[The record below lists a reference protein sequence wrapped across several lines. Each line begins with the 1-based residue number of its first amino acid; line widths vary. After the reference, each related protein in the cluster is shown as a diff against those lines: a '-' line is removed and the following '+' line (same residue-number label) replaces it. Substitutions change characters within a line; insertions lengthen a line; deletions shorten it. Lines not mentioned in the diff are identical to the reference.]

1 MPGDHGLGDW
11 LRRLESLDPA
21 RIEFGLERVLAVLGR
36 LAVTPPAGRVFT
48 VAGTNGKGSTVG
60 FLDRCLR
67 AAGYRVGRYTSP
79 HLRRYT
85 ERVHVD
91 GAEIAPGPL
100 VTAFAD
106 VEAAAAGTPLTYFEF
121 GTLAAFRAF
130 GAAGCDAWVLEVG
143 MGGRLDAV
151 NAVDP
156 DFSLITT
163 IGLDHQEF
171 LGDTIEA
178 IAAEKAGI
186 LRAGRPSFY
195 GDSPVPAAIRGR
207 AAMLGSPLASF
218 GEGFGCQVAARG
230 WHWWGRGLRRDDLPP
245 LTGWTAAQYRNAGL
259 ALAALEAFD
268 PAAVPAAAALPG
280 LLAEGLPPGRFQRC
294 VRDGREWILDVAHNP
309 QAAGALRAQLGTL
322 PPADTTVVTALL
334 ADKAVAGFA
343 AELAPLAAR
352 WVVCSLEGSRASPV
366 ARLLAGLAEAGIRG
380 PAVADGPAEAFAAAA
395 AATPPGGRIVVC
407 GSFRLVGPALDWLG
421 LYS

>member
-1 MPGDHGLGDW
+1 
-11 LRRLESLDPA
+11 
-21 RIEFGLERVLAVLGR
+21 V
-36 LAVTPPAGRVFT
+36 PPAGRVFT

-60 FLDRCLR
+60 ILDACLR

-91 GAEIAPGPL
+91 GAEIGPGPL
-100 VTAFAD
+100 VAAFAD

-130 GAAGCDAWVLEVG
+130 SAARCDAWVLEVG

-171 LGDTIEA
+171 LGTTIEA

-195 GDSPVPAAIRGR
+195 GDREVPDAIRSR
-207 AAMLGSPLASF
+207 AQALSSPLALC
-218 GEGFGCQVAARG
+218 GEDFGCETGPEAWR
-230 WHWWGRGLRRDDLPP
+230 WWGGAGRRDGLTLLP
-245 LTGWTAAQYRNAGL
+245 GWTGAQYRNAGL
-259 ALAALEAFD
+259 ALAALQAFD
-268 PAAVPAAAALPG
+268 PATVPGAAELPR
-280 LLAEGLPPGRFQRC
+280 LLAEGMPAGRFQRC
-294 VRDGREWILDVAHNP
+294 GHGGHEWVLDVAHNP
-309 QAAGALRAQLGTL
+309 QAAAALRAQLAAL
-322 PPADTTVVTALL
+322 PPADTTIVTALL

-352 WVVCSLEGSRASPV
+352 WIVCHLDGSRASPTE
-366 ARLLAGLAEAGIRG
+366 RLVAGLADAGVHGAATARD
-380 PAVADGPAEAFAAAA
+380 PAAAFRAAAA
-395 AATPPGGRIVVC
+395 TTPPGGRIVVC

-421 LYS
+421 L

>member
-1 MPGDHGLGDW
+1 MPADHGLGDW

-21 RIEFGLERVLAVLGR
+21 RIEFGLDRVLAVLGR
-36 LAVTPPAGRVFT
+36 LDVAPPAGRVFT

-60 FLDRCLR
+60 ILDCCLR
-67 AAGYRVGRYTSP
+67 AAGFRVGRYTSP

-91 GAEIAPGPL
+91 GTEIGPGPL
-100 VTAFAD
+100 VAAFAD

-130 GAAGCDAWVLEVG
+130 SAARCDAWVLEVG

-171 LGDTIEA
+171 LGHTVEA
-178 IAAEKAGI
+178 IAGEKAGI

-195 GDSPVPAAIRGR
+195 GDRPVPDAVRSR
-207 AAMLGSPLASF
+207 AQSLGSPLAAF
-218 GEGFGCQVAARG
+218 GEGFGCEVGAEG
-230 WHWWGRGLRRDDLPP
+230 WRWWAGAGRRDDLPLLP
-245 LTGWTAAQYRNAGL
+245 GWTQAQYRNASL
-259 ALAALEAFD
+259 ALAALQAFD
-268 PAAVPAAAALPG
+268 AATLPPAVALPG
-280 LLAEGLPPGRFQRC
+280 LLAEGLPAGRFQRC
-294 VRDGREWILDVAHNP
+294 VRGGHEWILDVAHNP
-309 QAAGALRAQLGTL
+309 QAAGALRAQLATL
-322 PPADTTVVTALL
+322 PPADTTIVTALL

-343 AELAPLAAR
+343 AEIAPLAAR
-352 WVVCSLEGSRASPV
+352 WIVCHLDGPRASPTE
-366 ARLLAGLAEAGIRG
+366 RLLAGLAEAGIHG
-380 PAVADGPAEAFAAAA
+380 ATTVGDPASAFAAAA

-421 LYS
+421 L

>member
-21 RIEFGLERVLAVLGR
+21 RIEFGLDRVVAVLRR
-36 LAVTPPAGRVFT
+36 LDVAPPAGRVFT

-60 FLDRCLR
+60 ILDRCLR
-67 AAGYRVGRYTSP
+67 AAGFRVGRYTSP

-91 GAEIAPGPL
+91 GSEIGPEPL
-100 VTAFAD
+100 VAAFAD

-130 GAAGCDAWVLEVG
+130 SAAGCDAWVLEVG

-171 LGDTIEA
+171 LGSTIEA
-178 IAAEKAGI
+178 IAGEKAGI
-186 LRAGRPSFY
+186 LRPGRPSFY
-195 GDSPVPAAIRGR
+195 GDGKVPDAIRGR
-207 AAMLGSPLASF
+207 ARALGSPLAAF
-218 GEGFGCQVAARG
+218 GEGFGCDVGTHGWRWWGGAAR
-230 WHWWGRGLRRDDLPP
+230 RDGLALLP
-245 LTGWTAAQYRNAGL
+245 GWTDAQYRNASL
-259 ALAALEAFD
+259 ALAALQAFD
-268 PAAVPAAAALPG
+268 AATLPPAAALPR
-280 LLAEGLPPGRFQRC
+280 LLAEGMPAGRFQRC
-294 VRDGREWILDVAHNP
+294 VRGGHEWILDVAHNP
-309 QAAGALRAQLGTL
+309 QAAGALRAQLATL
-322 PPADTTVVTALL
+322 PPADTTIVTALL
-334 ADKAVAGFA
+334 ADKAVGGFA

-352 WVVCSLEGSRASPV
+352 WIICHLDGARASPTE
-366 ARLLAGLAEAGIRG
+366 RLLAGLAEAGVHG
-380 PAVADGPAEAFAAAA
+380 AATAGDPAAGFAAAA

-421 LYS
+421 L